1 IAEDNPAYDPAW
13 DKMWPTDMELA
24 KKLLKKSGFDTSK
37 EITLLTNSQYV
48 FHQDVALSMKADL
61 QELGLKVKMDSPDW
75 ATRTEKATKGE
86 YDILVNGNVGL
97 VSDPAYMRTFL
108 DGPDSPVRSHGYE
121 NKELAA
127 LADKGIAAQNDE
139 DKKAAYDDLRKG
151 IAE

>member
-1 IAEDNPAYDPAW
+1 
-13 DKMWPTDMELA
+13 
-24 KKLLKKSGFDTSK
+24 
-37 EITLLTNSQYV
+37 
-48 FHQDVALSMKADL
+48 KADL
-61 QELGLKVKMDSPDW
+61 EELGLKVKMDSPDW

-151 IAE
+151 IAEDVPFFMLNRRGQAHAYSKDVEGFKTLPGFLSFYSGYSFSYVK